1 MVLTF
6 TIIIFCTFAYG
17 HKLLITHDR
26 TGQLVSMQTS
36 KDIYATHI
44 NTYLTLH
51 ENCYLFTFFGNVH
64 FFNVGTIIL
73 DHIVH

>member
-6 TIIIFCTFAYG
+6 TIIIFCTFAYRR
-17 HKLLITHDR
+17 KLLITHDR
-26 TGQLVSMQTS
+26 TGQLVSMQNS

-44 NTYLTLH
+44 NMYLTSH

-64 FFNVGTIIL
+64 FFNVRTIIL